1 MGAPL
6 SREETVR
13 TYLAAMAANDLD
25 TVLTCFTPEGKV
37 SSPVYEGVPVADFYR
52 RLFADTAL
60 ATVQIH
66 TVFQA
71 RDKLAVH
78 FTYHWKTQSGTK
90 TTTDLVDLFE
100 FTPNSAE
107 ISHLQIIFDTAKI
120 GKA

>member
-1 MGAPL
+1 M
-6 SREETVR
+6 SREDIIR

-25 TVLTCFTPEGKV
+25 TVLSCFTPEGKI
-37 SSPVYEGVPVADFYR
+37 SSPVYGGVPVADFYR

-60 ATVQIH
+60 ATVHIH
-66 TVFQA
+66 TVFEA
-71 RDKLAVH
+71 EDKLAVH
-78 FTYHWKTQSGTK
+78 FTYHWEMKSGAK

-100 FTPNSAE
+100 FAPNSAQ